1 MPKQPDLP
9 PENCAIKSILTGDIL
24 MNQENTAELP
34 IIAIVGRPNVGKSSL
49 FNAVVGRK
57 LAIVH
62 EMSGVT
68 RDRVSADI
76 RWQGQMFTLVDTGGL
91 NTLDNTEK
99 NVDFWD
105 AGITEQAK
113 CAMEA
118 ADVLIMVCD
127 SQSGLTPL
135 DLDVARRIRQ
145 LNKPVFVAANKCDN
159 DDWKDYASEFA
170 RLGFGNVYP
179 TCCTHKGGVTAL
191 INAALKKCRR
201 VSIASV
207 VKKNAL
213 NIAIVGRPNVGKSSL
228 VNALLGEERLMTSPI
243 AGTTRDAVKIEF
255 AIHDK
260 DGNEV
265 PVQLVDTA
273 GLRKTGKVDNVVEL
287 FSIMRA
293 KSAIDRADVVI
304 MVLEAGSNKVTAQDR
319 KIAALIEQSGRS
331 CIIAANKCDLCDND
345 KKEALLKE
353 LHQTLPGLSFA
364 PAAFISA
371 KERSGLDKLEACLA
385 LVADN
390 LKTEITTGLL
400 NRVLAKAFEDTPPPV
415 IKGVPLKLF
424 YASLAGLRPVRIK
437 LFVNRVESAAGNY
450 LAFLKKRIRDN
461 FPLEGIPLDIE
472 AVARP
477 KKIESIRRKN
487 GSK

>member
-1 MPKQPDLP
+1 MDSGNTNNVLP
-9 PENCAIKSILTGDIL
+9 V
-24 MNQENTAELP
+24 
-34 IIAIVGRPNVGKSSL
+34 IAVVGRPNVGKSSL
-49 FNAVVGRK
+49 FNAIVGRK

-68 RDRVSADI
+68 RDRVSADV
-76 RWQGQMFTLVDTGGL
+76 RHQGQMFTLVDTGGL

-113 CAMEA
+113 CAMED

-145 LNKPVFVAANKCDN
+145 LDKPVFLAANKCDN
-159 DDWKDYASEFA
+159 DDWKDHAAEFA

-179 TCCTHKGGVTAL
+179 ICCTHKGGIGTLLA
-191 INAALKKCRR
+191 AALKKCRYVP
-201 VSIASV
+201 VSQV
-207 VKKNAL
+207 TKKAAL

-228 VNALLGEERLMTSPI
+228 VNALLGEERLMTSPV

-255 AIHDK
+255 AITSA
-260 DGNEV
+260 DGEKI

-304 MVLEAGSNKVTAQDR
+304 MVLEAGFNKVTAQDR

-331 CIIAANKCDLCDND
+331 CIIAANKCDLCDD

-353 LHQTLPGLSFA
+353 LYKTLPGLNFA

-371 KERSGLDKLEACLA
+371 KERKNLDKLEEALA
-385 LVADN
+385 LVHAN

-450 LAFLKKRIRDN
+450 LAFLKKRIREN
-461 FPLEGIPLDIE
+461 FALEGIPLEIE

-477 KKIESIRRKN
+477 KKIESIRRNNQQNK
-487 GSK
+487 

>member
-1 MPKQPDLP
+1 MNDKNSDLP
-9 PENCAIKSILTGDIL
+9 VV
-24 MNQENTAELP
+24 
-34 IIAIVGRPNVGKSSL
+34 AIVGRPNVGKSSL
-49 FNAVVGRK
+49 FNAIVGRK

-68 RDRVSADI
+68 RDRVSSEV
-76 RWQGQMFTLVDTGGL
+76 RYNGQVFTLVDTGGL

-105 AGITEQAK
+105 AGITEQAQ
-113 CAMEA
+113 CAMEN

-135 DLDVARRIRQ
+135 DQDVARRVRQ
-145 LNKPVFVAANKCDN
+145 LNKPVFLAANKCDN
-159 DDWKDYASEFA
+159 DDWKDHASEFS

-179 TCCTHKGGVTAL
+179 ICCTHKGGIGTL
-191 INAALKKCRR
+191 LGAALKKCRH
-201 VSIASV
+201 VSISQA
-207 VKKNAL
+207 VKKSAL

-255 AIHDK
+255 AITGQ
-260 DGNEV
+260 DGESL

-273 GLRKTGKVDNVVEL
+273 GMRKTGKVDNVVEL

-304 MVLEAGSNKVTAQDR
+304 MVLEAGVNKVTAQDR

-331 CIIAANKCDLCDND
+331 CIIAANKCDLCSDE

-353 LHQTLPGLSFA
+353 LYKTLPGLSFA

-371 KERSGLDKLEACLA
+371 TEKRGLDKLKEALA
-385 LVADN
+385 LVAAN

-400 NRVLAKAFEDTPPPV
+400 NRVLARAFEDTPPPV

-424 YASLAGLRPVRIK
+424 YASLAGVRPVRIK

-461 FPLEGIPLDIE
+461 FALEGIPLDIE

-477 KKIESIRRKN
+477 KKIESIRRKTQ
-487 GSK
+487 K

>member
-1 MPKQPDLP
+1 MSENNNTLP
-9 PENCAIKSILTGDIL
+9 V
-24 MNQENTAELP
+24 
-34 IIAIVGRPNVGKSSL
+34 IAIVGRPNVGKSSL
-49 FNAVVGRK
+49 FNAIVGRK

-68 RDRVSADI
+68 RDRVSADV
-76 RWQGQMFTLVDTGGL
+76 RHQGQMFTLVDTGGL
-91 NTLDNTEK
+91 NTLDDTEK

-105 AGITEQAK
+105 AGITEQAQ
-113 CAMEA
+113 CAMEN

-135 DLDVARRIRQ
+135 DQDVARRIRQ
-145 LNKPVFVAANKCDN
+145 LNKPVFLAANKCDN
-159 DDWKDYASEFA
+159 DDWKDHASEFT

-179 TCCTHKGGVTAL
+179 ICCTHKGGVGTL
-191 INAALKKCRR
+191 LSAALKKCRF
-201 VSIASV
+201 VSVAQATR
-207 VKKNAL
+207 KAAL

-255 AIHDK
+255 AITGR
-260 DGNEV
+260 DGEKL

-273 GLRKTGKVDNVVEL
+273 GMRKTGKVDNVVEL

-304 MVLEAGSNKVTAQDR
+304 LVLEAGFNKVTAQDR

-331 CIIAANKCDLCDND
+331 CIIAANKCDLCSDE
-345 KKEALLKE
+345 KKEALAKE
-353 LHQTLPGLSFA
+353 LFKTLPGLSFA
-364 PAAFISA
+364 PTAFISA
-371 KERSGLDKLEACLA
+371 TEKRGLDKLEEALA
-385 LVADN
+385 LVAEN

-400 NRVLAKAFEDTPPPV
+400 NRVLSKAFEDTPPPV
-415 IKGVPLKLF
+415 IKGIPLKLF
-424 YASLAGLRPVRIK
+424 YASLAGVRPVRIK

-461 FPLEGIPLDIE
+461 FALEGIPLDIE

-477 KKIESIRRKN
+477 KKVESIRRNNPENKS
-487 GSK
+487 SK

>member
-1 MPKQPDLP
+1 M
-9 PENCAIKSILTGDIL
+9 KSMSED
-24 MNQENTAELP
+24 NFNNELP
-34 IIAIVGRPNVGKSSL
+34 VIAIVGRPNVGKSSL

-68 RDRVSADI
+68 RDRVSCDV
-76 RWQGQMFTLVDTGGL
+76 RFQGQMFTLVDTGGL
-91 NTLDNTEK
+91 NTLDDTEK

-105 AGITEQAK
+105 VGITEQAQY
-113 CAMEA
+113 AMET
-118 ADVLIMVCD
+118 ADALIMVCD

-135 DLDVARRIRQ
+135 DIDVARRVRQ
-145 LNKPVFVAANKCDN
+145 LNKPVFLAANKCDN
-159 DDWKDYASEFA
+159 DQWKDYASEFS

-179 TCCTHKGGVTAL
+179 ICCTHKGGINAL
-191 INAALKKCRR
+191 IQAALKKCRY
-201 VSIASV
+201 VSVAQAA
-207 VKKNAL
+207 KKSGL

-228 VNALLGEERLMTSPI
+228 VNALIGEERLMTSPI

-260 DGNEV
+260 DGKEI

-273 GLRKTGKVDNVVEL
+273 GLRKTGKVDNVVEM

-304 MVLEAGSNKVTAQDR
+304 MVLEAGFNKVTAQDR

-331 CIIAANKCDLCDND
+331 CIIVANKCDLCDD
-345 KKEALLKE
+345 KKEALIKE
-353 LHQTLPGLSFA
+353 LHKTLPGLSFA

-371 KERSGLDKLEACLA
+371 KERQNLDKLEEALA
-385 LVADN
+385 LVNEN

-400 NRVLAKAFEDTPPPV
+400 NRVLSKAFEDTPPPV

-424 YASLAGLRPVRIK
+424 YASLAGLRPVKIK

-450 LAFLKKRIRDN
+450 LAFLKKRIRES

-477 KKIESIRRKN
+477 KKVESIRRNKQ
-487 GSK
+487 

>member
-1 MPKQPDLP
+1 MINMNGFDNHDTSLP
-9 PENCAIKSILTGDIL
+9 V
-24 MNQENTAELP
+24 
-34 IIAIVGRPNVGKSSL
+34 IAIVGRPNVGKSSL

-68 RDRVSADI
+68 RDRVSADV
-76 RWQGQMFTLVDTGGL
+76 RWQGRMFTLVDTGGL
-91 NTLDNTEK
+91 NTLDDTEK

-105 AGITEQAK
+105 AGITEQAQ
-113 CAMEA
+113 CAMKN
-118 ADVLIMVCD
+118 ADALIMVCD
-127 SQSGLTPL
+127 SQNGLTAL
-135 DLDVARRIRQ
+135 DIDVARRIRQ
-145 LNKPVFVAANKCDN
+145 LNKPVFLAANKCDN
-159 DDWKDYASEFA
+159 DDWKDHASEFT

-179 TCCTHKGGVTAL
+179 TCCTRKGGVNAL
-191 INAALKKCRR
+191 IDAALKKCRYVP
-201 VSIASV
+201 VSAVI
-207 VKKNAL
+207 KKAAL

-228 VNALLGEERLMTSPI
+228 VNAMLGEERLMTSPI

-255 AIHDK
+255 SIP
-260 DGNEV
+260 GREGENI

-304 MVLEAGSNKVTAQDR
+304 MVLEAGFNKVTAQDR

-331 CIIAANKCDLCDND
+331 CIIAANKCDLCPEV
-345 KKEALLKE
+345 KKEALIKE
-353 LHQTLPGLSFA
+353 LYKTLPGLNFA

-371 KERSGLDKLEACLA
+371 KESEGLDKLKECL
-385 LVADN
+385 LMVNEN

-400 NRVLAKAFEDTPPPV
+400 NRVLSRAFEDTPPPV
-415 IKGVPLKLF
+415 IKGIPLKLF
-424 YASLAGLRPVRIK
+424 YASLAGVRPVRIK
-437 LFVNRVESAAGNY
+437 LFVNKVESAAGNY

-461 FPLEGIPLDIE
+461 FALEGIPLEIE

-477 KKIESIRRKN
+477 KKIESIRHHSMEK
-487 GSK
+487 KK

>member
-1 MPKQPDLP
+1 MC
-9 PENCAIKSILTGDIL
+9 ENS
-24 MNQENTAELP
+24 NELP
-34 IIAIVGRPNVGKSSL
+34 VIAIVGRPNVGKSSL
-49 FNAVVGRK
+49 FNAIVGRK

-68 RDRVSADI
+68 RDRVSADV
-76 RWQGQMFTLVDTGGL
+76 RHNGQMFTLVDTGGL
-91 NTLDNTEK
+91 NTLDDTEK

-105 AGITEQAK
+105 AGITEQAQ
-113 CAMEA
+113 CAMEN

-135 DLDVARRIRQ
+135 DQDVARRIRQ
-145 LNKPVFVAANKCDN
+145 LNKPVFLAANKCDN
-159 DDWKDYASEFA
+159 DDWKDHASEFS
-170 RLGFGNVYP
+170 RLGFGNVFP
-179 TCCTHKGGVTAL
+179 ICCTHKGGIGTL
-191 INAALKKCRR
+191 LGAALKKCRH
-201 VSIASV
+201 VPISKAI
-207 VKKNAL
+207 KKAAL

-255 AIHDK
+255 AITGQ
-260 DGNEV
+260 DGEKL

-273 GLRKTGKVDNVVEL
+273 GMRKTGKVDNVVEL

-304 MVLEAGSNKVTAQDR
+304 MVLEAGFNKVTAQDR

-331 CIIAANKCDLCDND
+331 CIIAAKKCDLCTEE

-353 LHQTLPGLSFA
+353 LYKTLPGLSFA

-371 KERSGLDKLEACLA
+371 TEKRGLDKLEEALA
-385 LVADN
+385 LVAAN

-400 NRVLAKAFEDTPPPV
+400 NRVLTKAFEDTPPPV
-415 IKGVPLKLF
+415 IKGIPLKLF
-424 YASLAGLRPVRIK
+424 YASLAGVRPVRIK

-461 FPLEGIPLDIE
+461 FALEGIPLDIE

-477 KKIESIRRKN
+477 KKVESIRRKPQ
-487 GSK
+487 K